1 MPSVRAWEGR
11 LVQVR
16 AAAIQMQ
23 CLPGDLPGNLDR
35 ADASLARCR
44 DEGVELA
51 VLPEM
56 FNTGYCARGDYH
68 PIAEDGEG
76 RTLSAL
82 RDRSRRWGFCIAAGF
97 VEHHAGHLYDSLAFC
112 CPDGRMEVYRKRHLV
127 FWECTRFRRG
137 RAPLVVSAPWGRV
150 GFAICA
156 DMIYRRVW
164 REYRERID
172 LAVVA
177 AAWPDFADR
186 RSGRPHWLYGGLGPL
201 SGEIP
206 RIVAQDLGIPVV
218 FANQCGETE
227 TKVPMM
233 PLIADRFAG
242 RSSLCDGRR
251 SLPVRAGTDE
261 ALVIASLT
269 VPSRSSTPSTTPDR
283 GAKPCRST
291 SPSEPAGWSSTS
303 AA

>member
-1 MPSVRAWEGR
+1 M
-11 LVQVR
+11 QVR

-23 CLPGDLPGNLDR
+23 CRPGDVPGNLER
-35 ADASLARCR
+35 ADAYLARCR

-56 FNTGYCARGDYH
+56 FNTGYCSRGDYH
-68 PIAEDGEG
+68 PIAEDGRG
-76 RTLSAL
+76 RTLSML
-82 RDRSRRWGFCIAAGF
+82 LDRSRQWGLHVAAGY

-112 CPDGRMEVYRKRHLV
+112 SPDGGLQVYRKRHLV

-137 RAPLVVSAPWGRV
+137 REPLVVSTPWGRV

-164 REYRERID
+164 RDYKGRID
-172 LAVVA
+172 LAVVT

-186 RSGRPHWLYGGLGPL
+186 RSGRPHWLYGDLGPL

-206 RIVAQDLGIPVV
+206 RLVAQDLGIPVV
-218 FANQCGETE
+218 FTNQSGETE
-227 TKVPMM
+227 SKVPMM
-233 PLIADRFAG
+233 PRIPDRFAG

-251 SLPVRAGTDE
+251 SLPVRAGREE
-261 ALVIASLT
+261 AVVLGSLT
-269 VPSRSSTPSTTPDR
+269 IPSRSSSPSSSFKSDR
-283 GAKPCRST
+283 GASPCRST